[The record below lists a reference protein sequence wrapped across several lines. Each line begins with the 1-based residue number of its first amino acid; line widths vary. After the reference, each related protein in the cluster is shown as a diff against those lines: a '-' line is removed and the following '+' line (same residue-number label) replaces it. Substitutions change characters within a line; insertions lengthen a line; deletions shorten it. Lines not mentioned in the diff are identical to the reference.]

1 MSDFVREATDDNFE
15 NEVLGSDQ
23 PVLVDFWAAW
33 CGPCRQIAPV
43 IETVAEKYQGKA
55 KIMKLNVDE
64 NQNTPMQFGIRGIP
78 TLILFKG
85 GEVAETLVGVPGN
98 AQNTISSLLDKYV
111 A

>member
-1 MSDFVREATDDNFE
+1 MSDFVREATDDNFQT
-15 NEVLGSDQ
+15 EVLGSDQ

-33 CGPCRQIAPV
+33 CGPCRMIAPT
-43 IETVAEKYQGKA
+43 IETVAEKYNGKA
-55 KIMKLNVDE
+55 KIMKMNVDE

-85 GEVAETLVGVPGN
+85 GEVAETIVGVPGN
-98 AQNTISSLLDKYV
+98 ALATISGVIDKHV